1 VTSGPQPGA
10 AERPATA
17 PATARTTAPTT
28 TAALGADVSA
38 FAGRP
43 LAEVFPAVTRT
54 VGKEALSNG
63 WTVDEAARATL
74 LVGASGNEI
83 AELYRFG
90 DTNEKLAILKALQ
103 LEDIEQIVGEQG
115 LALVEDAIRT
125 NDQRLLAAALGP
137 YATRHLPA
145 TSFRQ
150 AVLKCVFAGVPLA
163 VVDGL
168 PERADDDL
176 RRMMAD
182 FAAERRAAGRSVPE
196 DLQPYL
202 ER

>member
-1 VTSGPQPGA
+1 VTTGPQPGA
-10 AERPATA
+10 AQRPA
-17 PATARTTAPTT
+17 T

-38 FAGRP
+38 FAGQP
-43 LAEVFPAVTRT
+43 LAEVFPAVSRT
-54 VGKEALSNG
+54 VGTGALGNG
-63 WTVDEAARATL
+63 WTADEAARATL
-74 LVGASGNEI
+74 LAGATSGEI

-90 DTNEKLAILKALQ
+90 DTTEKLAILKALQ
-103 LEDIEQIVGEQG
+103 LGDIEQLVGEDG
-115 LALVEDAIRT
+115 IALVEDAIRT

-145 TSFRQ
+145 ATFRQ

-176 RRMMAD
+176 SRMMAD